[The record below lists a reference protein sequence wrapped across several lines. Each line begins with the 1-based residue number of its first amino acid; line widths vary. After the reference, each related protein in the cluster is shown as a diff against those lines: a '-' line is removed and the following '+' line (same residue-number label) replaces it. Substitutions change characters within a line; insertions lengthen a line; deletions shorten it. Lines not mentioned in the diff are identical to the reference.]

1 MLPSPI
7 PMLLGQ
13 TEVSYQWLRLEQLDQ
28 WWHWLTLAVVVVIL
42 GGFTFLLY
50 RRDSHELPRQVRTA
64 LLVLRIAA
72 LLGLLLHF
80 FHLEKRSQRRVVR
93 QSRLAVLVDTSVSM
107 SLPSATATGS
117 FTRSDQATRLLAESP
132 LLEQLSSQHELTIY
146 RYGAQTQ
153 PTVIA
158 AINRSGDTQVEQEE
172 ASGDQLARLTI
183 GRRFAWVAVALF
195 ALTILCSVMSTVG
208 QFAGLRTSA
217 FLHWSVLV
225 GAASLIVA
233 LLSAATAIFPNTSFT
248 LASLISSR
256 AEPSVPPSE
265 RAGADVVDQA
275 TSEEESSTVPSL
287 PEEWAAVLQ
296 PTGAQSRLGDAVAA
310 VLEQEVGNPLAGIVL
325 LTDGQSNSGIAAR
338 QAASRAATARV
349 PLHFIGLGSPDSP
362 QNVRVVDIDVPKRLY
377 PGDRFTLRALIGNE
391 SMEGE
396 VVSVQ
401 VLSGPKDSDQAGM
414 TIATEQQLTLPDDG
428 SIGTVEFQLDP
439 RTVGEWDYVVNV
451 IPNKPDADARD
462 NADRRLVEVVQRK
475 TRVLII
481 AGGPTREYQ
490 FVRNLLYRDRDIDS
504 HVFLQTA
511 TPMSS
516 QEAQQML
523 ESFPADRVELG
534 NYDAVLAF
542 DPDWTKIPASSVVAL
557 EQWVAEQAGGFLMV
571 AGTVEMPK
579 WVSRS
584 ASGIA
589 TDKLRNL
596 SPVVLPVRGSRLTAA
611 GRIEA
616 EASWPLTITKE
627 GEQTE
632 FMSVA
637 DDAQLSQRVWESFA
651 GVYGFYSA
659 YELKPGAKALAY
671 FSDPRAMVGGS
682 LPIYLATQFYGSG
695 RTAFLG
701 GGELWR
707 IRSQGDAYFDRFY
720 IKLVRWIS
728 QGRLLLDSDR
738 GVLLVDR
745 ERGALGEQVAVRA
758 VVKTAQYEPLIQSE
772 LVARLID
779 TNGRNVPLVLRPLAD
794 GAQPGIYTGQFP
806 LLVAGDYTIQVQ
818 LDGIASETLQATV
831 RASVPAQEL
840 ENAER
845 NDTLM
850 KQLAVDTGGGFWPG
864 PPSIA
869 APDNADGNESD
880 MNTADG
886 EVLALAKALPAQDTI
901 AFIPGSSDPIFQ
913 VRWLGWLMSWI
924 ASCLALEWLTRRA
937 YRLA

>member
-1 MLPSPI
+1 MLSTTVPQ
-7 PMLLGQ
+7 LVCQ
-13 TEVSYQWLRLEQLDQ
+13 TQVSYEWLRFEQLDQ
-28 WWHWLTLAVVVVIL
+28 WWHWLALAAVVIVL
-42 GGFTFLLY
+42 GGFTIWLY
-50 RRDSHELPRQVRTA
+50 RRDSHELPGPVRTA

-107 SLPSATATGS
+107 SLPSSSTTGGL
-117 FTRSDQATRLLAESP
+117 TRTDEVTRLLSESP
-132 LLEQLSSQHELTIY
+132 LLEQLNSQHELTVY

-158 AINRSGDTQVEQEE
+158 ALDRSGGAAVQQEE
-172 ASGDQLARLTI
+172 ASEDQLSRLVV
-183 GRRFAWVAVALF
+183 GRRFAWAAVTLF
-195 ALTILCSVMSTVG
+195 ALTGLISVMSVVG
-208 QFAGLRTSA
+208 QFAGLRNLV
-217 FLHWSVLV
+217 FLHWSVL
-225 GAASLIVA
+225 GSAISLIIA
-233 LLSAATAIFPNTSFT
+233 LLLAATAIFPNTSFA
-248 LASLISSR
+248 LRSLLSSE
-256 AEPSVPPSE
+256 ALPNAP
-265 RAGADVVDQA
+265 AGGI
-275 TSEEESSTVPSL
+275 ESSNIDQNESGGDATEGEQPTTSIPRL
-287 PEEWAAVLQ
+287 PEEWATVLQ

-310 VLEQEVGNPLAGIVL
+310 VLEQEVGNPLAGIVVV
-325 LTDGQSNSGIAAR
+325 TDGQSNAGIAAR
-338 QAASRAATARV
+338 QAASRAASSRV
-349 PLHFIGLGSPDSP
+349 PLHFIGVGSPDSP
-362 QNVRVVDIDVPKRLY
+362 ENVRVVEVDVPKRLY
-377 PGDRFTLRALIGNE
+377 PGDRFTLRALIANE
-391 SMEGE
+391 SMEGQT
-396 VVSVQ
+396 VSVQ
-401 VLSGPKDSDQAGM
+401 VLSGPKDSDQAKM
-414 TIATEQQLTLPDDG
+414 TIVSEEQLTLPNDG

-439 RTVGEWDYVVNV
+439 QAVGKWDYVVNV
-451 IPNKPDADARD
+451 IPDQPDADARD
-462 NADRRLVEVVQRK
+462 NTERRLVEVVQRK

-504 HVFLQTA
+504 HLFLQTA
-511 TPMSS
+511 TAMSS
-516 QEAQQML
+516 QEAQQVL
-523 ESFPADRVELG
+523 RAFPEDRVELG

-542 DPDWTKIPASSVVAL
+542 DADWTKIPAASVVAL

-584 ASGIA
+584 AQGIA
-589 TDKLRNL
+589 TDKLRSL

-616 EASWPLTITKE
+616 ETSWPLTITKE

-632 FMSVA
+632 FLSIA
-637 DDAQLSQRVWESFA
+637 DDPQLSSRIWQAFS

-659 YELKPGAKALAY
+659 YELKPGARALAY
-671 FSDPRAMVGGS
+671 FSDPQAMVGGNA
-682 LPIYLATQFYGSG
+682 PIYMATQFYGAG

-745 ERGALGEQVAVRA
+745 ERGSLGEQVAVRA

-806 LLVAGDYTIQVQ
+806 LLVAGDYNIQVQ

-831 RASVPAQEL
+831 RATVPAQEL
-840 ENAER
+840 EDAER
-845 NDTLM
+845 NDPLM
-850 KQLAVDTGGGFWPG
+850 QQLAADTGGIFWPSPTSVEAG
-864 PPSIA
+864 GE
-869 APDNADGNESD
+869 NEGESD
-880 MNTADG
+880 A
-886 EVLALAKALPAQDTI
+886 ELAIVKALPAQDTI
-901 AFIPGSSDPIFQ
+901 AYIPGAADPIFQ
-913 VRWLGWLMSWI
+913 VRWLGWLMAWI